1 MPNQSKIL
9 LRSAALGFAGGLRSQ
24 MPLLALSGAARR
36 GEFAPDATGLLRHL
50 RNRTVRLGALA
61 AAIGEAIADKTPYVP
76 SRIEPGPLAG
86 RIAVGAMSGAVF
98 ARGNAAPV
106 PAALALGGLAAALGS
121 FAGFGLRTRIGPKL
135 GLPDLPVALA
145 EDAAALMIATAAV
158 KAQ

>member
-1 MPNQSKIL
+1 MPNQAKIF
-9 LRSAALGFAGGLRSQ
+9 LRTAALGFAGGLRSQ

-36 GEFAPDATGLLRHL
+36 NEFAPDATGWLRHL
-50 RNRTVRLGALA
+50 RNRNVRLGAVA

-86 RIAVGAMSGAVF
+86 RIAVGAVSGAVF

-106 PAALALGGLAAALGS
+106 PAGLALGGLAAALGS
-121 FAGFGLRTRIGPKL
+121 FAGFALRTKAGPGL

-145 EDAAALMIATAAV
+145 EDAAALLIATTAA
-158 KAQ
+158 KSA